1 MAPTALV
8 VAAVLATSLLARDA
22 AAQSPPSAGYR
33 IAVTT
38 LAESV
43 CDRAAPFVRHELP
56 HASPFD
62 AESDSPFAGIGS
74 GVAVGDVDDDGDLD
88 LAFANLAGPGSVLIN
103 VTDRRSGDGPAFV
116 PTVIANSRTRGVFL
130 VDENA
135 DGALDLVFTRPHTPP
150 QLWLGDGAGDFAPAD
165 RFGAW
170 YPAMTMAWVDADR
183 DGDLDIAS
191 ATYDAE
197 MVEEMGNV
205 LFGSGVVY
213 YERDAGR
220 LEPHSLVNT
229 AEALALLFT
238 DLDGD
243 GLADILVGND
253 FDREDYVYLRRGSR
267 WELAEPFAATAR
279 NTMSFAIADLDNDG
293 SEELFAAD
301 MKPFH
306 PDAATD
312 AAWEPVY
319 RFYEK
324 PPRSSLQVNENVLLR
339 RTTGGAPG
347 AESPRFVNEA
357 AARGVDASGWS
368 WSAKFGDL
376 DSDGFADLYVVNGM
390 IAADLFGHLP
400 GNELVEE
407 NLAFRNDGSGHFTAA
422 PEWGLGDTAGGR
434 GMSMADIDRDGDL
447 DIVINNIDAP
457 AVLYENRLCGG
468 VSAQVAL
475 HWPGSANPFAVGA
488 RLRLESEQGC
498 TDARAA
504 QRQRLPVGGRPGGPL
519 RPGPRPARR
528 RTADRAVARRRAGGV
543 RRTGRRYPDR
553 DHPRTGRWVTP
564 CDRRQ
569 TEPGHGHVARDGTV
583 ATGAMNRAAL
593 QRTALIYDFD
603 GTLAPGNLQ
612 EHGFISALGMSNEGF
627 WREANTRARVEDA
640 DQILTYLRLMLE
652 KSTERG
658 IPITR
663 GALRAHGAT
672 VALFPGLSDKSWFRR
687 MNAHAADCG
696 LALEHYIISSGV
708 EEMIRGCAIVD
719 QFHDVFASKFIYNE
733 QDQAIWPG
741 VAINYTTK
749 TQYLFRINRGIDNHW
764 GQRGNEPP
772 HGQGGAAHTVRPHHL
787 HR

>member
-1 MAPTALV
+1 MTELAVATVPVGRAPGAGMARAWPPSVRPGTAALVATPVAESVGRAPAARARRVGSAAPARAWAPPVRSGTAGAVGHRRSGCTPVAESAATAGASGTATRAAGTRAAVAPTALV

-488 RLRLESEQGC
+488 RLRLESEQGVQ
-498 TDARAA
+498 TRELRSGSGYLSGDAPEAHFGLGRG
-504 QRQRLPVGGRPGGPL
+504 RLDGGRLTVLWPDGEQAVFAA
-519 RPGPRPARR
+519 PAAGTRIVITR
-528 RTADRAVARRRAGGV
+528 EQGDGSRRA
-543 RRTGRRYPDR
+543 TG
-553 DHPRTGRWVTP
+553 
-564 CDRRQ
+564 DRRNQ
-569 TEPGHGHVARDGTV
+569 GTGTSRGTARL
-583 ATGAMNRAAL
+583 R
-593 QRTALIYDFD
+593 Q
-603 GTLAPGNLQ
+603 AP
-612 EHGFISALGMSNEGF
+612 
-627 WREANTRARVEDA
+627 
-640 DQILTYLRLMLE
+640 
-652 KSTERG
+652 
-658 IPITR
+658 
-663 GALRAHGAT
+663 
-672 VALFPGLSDKSWFRR
+672 
-687 MNAHAADCG
+687 
-696 LALEHYIISSGV
+696 
-708 EEMIRGCAIVD
+708 
-719 QFHDVFASKFIYNE
+719 
-733 QDQAIWPG
+733 
-741 VAINYTTK
+741 
-749 TQYLFRINRGIDNHW
+749 
-764 GQRGNEPP
+764 
-772 HGQGGAAHTVRPHHL
+772 
-787 HR
+787 